1 MFKQL
6 NPPRRRYTLSCSG
19 FKTAI
24 CHPSNPYTLRSG
36 PTHCLVGLQDC
47 PLPAFKCVNPPQ
59 RPYTL
64 CCWGVKPFAGLQTR
78 QPSAAAL
85 HILLVGV
92 QECRLP
98 ASAPKRFFK
107 PLNFR
112 SGPPDCLV
120 EALSV
125 LAPSNGSTLR
135 SGPTQHCLVQTAQP
149 SAAALHRTVL
159 FKQLNPP
166 QRRYTHCLVEGSRL
180 QTPKRSAAAL
190 HTVLLTLQGYR
201 LRASQPLTHCLVGAA
216 KVPAFKPLNAP
227 QRPYTVFC

>member
-1 MFKQL
+1 M
-6 NPPRRRYTLSCSG
+6 
-19 FKTAI
+19 
-24 CHPSNPYTLRSG
+24 
-36 PTHCLVGLQDC
+36 
-47 PLPAFKCVNPPQ
+47 
-59 RPYTL
+59 
-64 CCWGVKPFAGLQTR
+64 
-78 QPSAAAL
+78 
-85 HILLVGV
+85 
-92 QECRLP
+92 P

-125 LAPSNGSTLR
+125 PFAGL
-135 SGPTQHCLVQTAQP
+135 QTAQP
-149 SAAALHRTVL
+149 SAAALHSTVL
-159 FKQLNPP
+159 FKRLDPP

-180 QTPKRSAAAL
+180 QTPKLSAAL

-227 QRPYTVFC
+227 QRPYTVLKLLLKTPGCQPSKASTLRSGLTHSIVGALRRLPAFRRVLSAAALHILSLGVHECRLPANR

>member
-1 MFKQL
+1 M
-6 NPPRRRYTLSCSG
+6 
-19 FKTAI
+19 
-24 CHPSNPYTLRSG
+24 
-36 PTHCLVGLQDC
+36 GLQDC

-64 CCWGVKPFAGLQTR
+64 CCWGVKPFAGLQTC

-125 LAPSNGSTLR
+125 PFAGL
-135 SGPTQHCLVQTAQP
+135 QTAQP
-149 SAAALHRTVL
+149 SAAALHSTVL
-159 FKQLNPP
+159 FKRLDPP

-180 QTPKRSAAAL
+180 QTPKRSAAL